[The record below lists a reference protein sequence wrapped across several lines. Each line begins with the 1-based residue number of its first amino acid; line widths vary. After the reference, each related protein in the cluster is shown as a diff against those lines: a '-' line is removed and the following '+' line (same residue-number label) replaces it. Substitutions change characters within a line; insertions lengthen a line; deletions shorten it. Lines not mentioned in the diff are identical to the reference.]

1 MTPSL
6 TLRPA
11 TPADADDLAELINFA
26 GDGLPLYLWQRM
38 AEAGETAWDVG
49 RRRASRDEGSF
60 SWRNAVMAEIDGRVA
75 ACLVGYPLAD
85 RPEPVDYDTM
95 PAMFVPLQEL
105 ENQAAGTWYVNVVAA
120 FPQFRGLGIGTGLL
134 TEAERLA
141 RVTARSGLSLIV
153 SDSNAGA
160 RRLYERCGYV
170 ERARRPMVKDAWVNA
185 GDNWVLLV
193 K

>member
-1 MTPSL
+1 PSL

-11 TPADADDLAELINFA
+11 TPADAGDLAELINFA

-105 ENQAAGTWYVNVVAA
+105 ENQ
-120 FPQFRGLGIGTGLL
+120 
-134 TEAERLA
+134 
-141 RVTARSGLSLIV
+141 
-153 SDSNAGA
+153 
-160 RRLYERCGYV
+160 
-170 ERARRPMVKDAWVNA
+170 
-185 GDNWVLLV
+185 
-193 K
+193 